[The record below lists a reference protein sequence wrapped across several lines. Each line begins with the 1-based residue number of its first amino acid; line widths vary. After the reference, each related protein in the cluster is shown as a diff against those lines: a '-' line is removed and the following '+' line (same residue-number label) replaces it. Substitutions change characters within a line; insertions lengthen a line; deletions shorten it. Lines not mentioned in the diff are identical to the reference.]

1 MEYFRQ
7 INRQTLLILSLLILL
22 SLLTVQ
28 GVNLHVHSL
37 DHGHGDH
44 QSHVHMIDEADGH
57 SHLSKAH
64 FTHDTSHN
72 DHHGGSISE
81 IDISSDGVLKKA
93 SSSIFA
99 IALIIFL
106 LALLIFA
113 PSRQLIVGRWHER
126 KLFSYRYYSLSP
138 PLRAPPQH

>member
-7 INRQTLLILSLLILL
+7 INRQTLLILSLLISL
-22 SLLTVQ
+22 SLLSAQ

-37 DHGHGDH
+37 DHGHDDH
-44 QSHVHMIDEADGH
+44 QGHAHAIDEADGH

-64 FTHDTSHN
+64 FTHDTSHD
-72 DHHGGSISE
+72 DHHNGVISE

-99 IALIIFL
+99 IALIVFL
-106 LALLIFA
+106 FALLVLT
-113 PSRQLIVGRWHER
+113 PSLQLIVGRWHER